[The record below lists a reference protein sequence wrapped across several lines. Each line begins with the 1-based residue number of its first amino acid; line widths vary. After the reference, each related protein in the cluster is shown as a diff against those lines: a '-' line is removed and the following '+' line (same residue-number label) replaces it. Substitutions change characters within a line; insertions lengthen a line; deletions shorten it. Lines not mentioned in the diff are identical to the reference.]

1 MEVNEEELLRLV
13 GKILKE
19 LLKDES
25 LSREDLIKVAETLEK
40 TGNYFGDPYK
50 IRVIKKK

>member
-1 MEVNEEELLRLV
+1 MEVNEKELLRLV

-25 LSREDLIKVAETLEK
+25 LGREDLIKVAEALEK
-40 TGNYFGDPYK
+40 ADAYFGDPYK